1 MLSDFWCISIL
12 AVDVVPPYMK
22 EKRSLLGKRDT
33 LPALPPEL
41 PIDAAIF
48 RSYPYVNLKMS
59 RLGGELI

>member
-33 LPALPPEL
+33 LPPEL